1 MRSGLAWIATATA
14 SEQPC
19 DTRPYTSLRTSALV
33 ISADPLKLDTLTSFA
48 CVCVCVCVRSRAR
61 TKRYANGMAD
71 RTRARMPALAHR
83 VSRPRGTGSVGAGH
97 RVSRR

>member
-48 CVCVCVCVRSRAR
+48 CVCVCVCTFAR
-61 TKRYANGMAD
+61 THKEVCERHGGPHA
-71 RTRARMPALAHR
+71 RAHASSGPQ
-83 VSRPRGTGSVGAGH
+83 GQ
-97 RVSRR
+97 